1 MTQRFASLTWVLVL
15 VVLALV
21 VACAPPS
28 AVGAGAEPA
37 VNEPYRDPDYETWV
51 QRFER
56 PGREVYDRRL
66 DILKASGVAPGM
78 SVADIGAGTG
88 LFVRLFAKEVGPGG
102 KVYAVDI
109 SKNFID
115 NVLRTARQQ
124 GHANVEGVVNT
135 QTDTK
140 LPSRSIDLAFSS
152 DAYHHFEHPREMLTS
167 IHRALKPEGRLVV
180 VDFRREPGRSSAWV
194 LDHVRLGKDE
204 AIREI
209 EAAGF
214 RLLEDR
220 DFLRENYFLKFEK
233 AG

>member
-1 MTQRFASLTWVLVL
+1 MKRRFFAPAAI

-21 VACAPPS
+21 AAWPALP
-28 AVGAGAEPA
+28 AAGTGAAPA

-66 DILKASGVAPGM
+66 DIMKASGVEPGM
-78 SVADIGAGTG
+78 TVADIGAGTG
-88 LFVRLFAKEVGPGG
+88 LFTRLFAKEVGPTG

-109 SKNFID
+109 SKRFID
-115 NVLRTARQQ
+115 NVLRTAREQ
-124 GHANVEGVVNT
+124 GLANVEGIVNT

-140 LPSRSIDLAFSS
+140 LPAQSIDLAFSS
-152 DAYHHFEHPREMLTS
+152 DAYHHFEHPREMLAS
-167 IHRALKPEGRLVV
+167 IHRALKPRGRLVV

-194 LDHVRLGKDE
+194 LEHVRLGKDE
-204 AIREI
+204 VVREI

-214 RLLEDR
+214 RLIEDR
-220 DFLRENYFLKFEK
+220 DFLRENYFLAFEK

>member
-1 MTQRFASLTWVLVL
+1 MSRRLLSILWL
-15 VVLALV
+15 VVLALAS
-21 VACAPPS
+21 ACAPP
-28 AVGAGAEPA
+28 ATGAGAEPT

-66 DILKASGVAPGM
+66 DIVKASGVARGM
-78 SVADIGAGTG
+78 TVADIGAGTG
-88 LFVRLFAKEVGPGG
+88 LFVRLFAKEVGPTG

-115 NVLRTARQQ
+115 NVLRTAREQ
-124 GHANVEGVVNT
+124 GLANVEGIVNT

-140 LPSRSIDLAFSS
+140 LPPRSVDLVFSS

-167 IHRALKPEGRLVV
+167 IHRALKPGGTLVV
-180 VDFRREPGRSSAWV
+180 VDFRREPGKSSAWV
-194 LDHVRLGKDE
+194 LGHVRLGKDE
-204 AIREI
+204 AVREI

-214 RLLEDR
+214 RLIEDR

>member
-1 MTQRFASLTWVLVL
+1 MKARFLVLAGVLVL
-15 VVLALV
+15 ALAT
-21 VACAPPS
+21 ACASGP
-28 AVGAGAEPA
+28 ATRAGAEPA
-37 VNEPYRDPDYETWV
+37 INAPYRNPDFETWV

-66 DILKASGVAPGM
+66 EILKATGVAPGM
-78 SVADIGAGTG
+78 TVADIGAGTG
-88 LFVRLFAKEVGPGG
+88 LFVRLFAREVGPTG

-109 SKNFID
+109 SPSFID
-115 NVLRTARQQ
+115 NVRRTAREQNLS
-124 GHANVEGVVNT
+124 NVEGIVST

-140 LPSRSIDLAFSS
+140 LPPASVDLAFIS
-152 DAYHHFEHPREMLTS
+152 DAYHHFEQPRAMLAS
-167 IHRALKPEGRLVV
+167 IHRALKPAGQLVV

-194 LDHVRLGKDE
+194 LEHVRLGKDE

-214 RLLEDR
+214 RLTEDR